1 VQPHELRSLLTS
13 FAAERVALL
22 QRHEAGARVVSHYDF
37 NNAYQYVIAREETHL
52 SWLQPALEE
61 LGASLPAAPAEIPVP
76 AVPKSG
82 RDAVAAAYRGILEDD
97 ARHLAAFVARWRTRV
112 TGVTHARHRTML
124 GVIVGESV
132 EHQRL
137 FEQAATGFED
147 VMGRRTSG
155 ATRVGAVLP
164 NRWME

>member
-1 VQPHELRSLLTS
+1 M
-13 FAAERVALL
+13 ALL
-22 QRHEAGARVVSHYDF
+22 ERHEAGARVVSHYDF

-61 LGASLPAAPAEIPVP
+61 LGATLPASAAAIPVP
-76 AVPKSG
+76 VVPKSG
-82 RDAVAAAYRGILEDD
+82 RDADAAAYRGILDDD
-97 ARHLAAFVARWRTRV
+97 ARHLAAFVERWRTRV
-112 TGVTHARHRTML
+112 AGVTHARHRTML

-137 FEQAATGFED
+137 FEQAATGLED
-147 VMGRRTSG
+147 VIGRRTAG